1 MNTTK
6 HEKNNILLQ
15 FWVKETPFKK
25 KKVSVWHTM
34 KWTSRLWLP
43 KNSGSL
49 HIMIFRY
56 CGNISVSMQRYF
68 LKVKGVK
75 KFMFRCHTLT
85 HGTDLRRLPLK
96 LIPWNKNWGCS
107 LHTQR
112 LFFPKP
118 QPNLNCWESHGTF
131 LKVFLH
137 KILAQAPI
145 LQLVAF
151 SSNMLHYA
159 SIFNFYR
166 HSRPGTLLGK
176 SWKIFGI
183 VPLTQF
189 FDIIF
194 FFYKDL
200 FLTKNV
206 ETLFSW
212 PRSVWLNCF

>member
-1 MNTTK
+1 MIYVK
-6 HEKNNILLQ
+6 MLDFYIKKKFLLQILLY
-15 FWVKETPFKK
+15 KT
-25 KKVSVWHTM
+25 
-34 KWTSRLWLP
+34 
-43 KNSGSL
+43 
-49 HIMIFRY
+49 
-56 CGNISVSMQRYF
+56 
-68 LKVKGVK
+68 
-75 KFMFRCHTLT
+75 
-85 HGTDLRRLPLK
+85 LK

-112 LFFPKP
+112 LFLSKP

-145 LQLVAF
+145 LQLVACC
-151 SSNMLHYA
+151 SNMLH

-166 HSRPGTLLGK
+166 HSRPRTLLGK

-189 FDIIF
+189 FDMSGSRPKISY
-194 FFYKDL
+194 FYKDL
-200 FLTKNV
+200 FSTKNV

>member
-85 HGTDLRRLPLK
+85 HGTDLRRLPPVSVSTK
-96 LIPWNKNWGCS
+96 K
-107 LHTQR
+107 
-112 LFFPKP
+112 
-118 QPNLNCWESHGTF
+118 F
-131 LKVFLH
+131 LKAITCSQLLLLVFCNQ
-137 KILAQAPI
+137 ILI
-145 LQLVAF
+145 
-151 SSNMLHYA
+151 SWY
-159 SIFNFYR
+159 
-166 HSRPGTLLGK
+166 LLP
-176 SWKIFGI
+176 SDF
-183 VPLTQF
+183 
-189 FDIIF
+189 
-194 FFYKDL
+194 
-200 FLTKNV
+200 
-206 ETLFSW
+206 
-212 PRSVWLNCF
+212 

>member
-1 MNTTK
+1 MLYKT
-6 HEKNNILLQ
+6 
-15 FWVKETPFKK
+15 
-25 KKVSVWHTM
+25 
-34 KWTSRLWLP
+34 
-43 KNSGSL
+43 
-49 HIMIFRY
+49 
-56 CGNISVSMQRYF
+56 
-68 LKVKGVK
+68 
-75 KFMFRCHTLT
+75 
-85 HGTDLRRLPLK
+85 LK

-112 LFFPKP
+112 LFLSKP

-151 SSNMLHYA
+151 SSNMLRYA

-189 FDIIF
+189 FDMSGSRPKIIF
-194 FFYKDL
+194 FLQGFIFDQKCWNTL
-200 FLTKNV
+200 FLTKICLTKLFLAAISSWRSHNV
-206 ETLFSW
+206 TNSVCLSVVLFLLW
-212 PRSVWLNCF
+212 AFEEFKTRCIRSVQRMF